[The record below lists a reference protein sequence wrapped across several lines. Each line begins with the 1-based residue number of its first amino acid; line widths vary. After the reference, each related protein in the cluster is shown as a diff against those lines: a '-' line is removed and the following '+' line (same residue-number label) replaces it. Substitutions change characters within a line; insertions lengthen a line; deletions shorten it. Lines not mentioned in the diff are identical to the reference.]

1 MTPACDHTGALRR
14 LCTSV
19 RLTNDLDLDVLSER
33 YGGLDSRE
41 HDGVQT
47 LIALA
52 RELRTIERGLRH
64 TERTPAR

>member
-1 MTPACDHTGALRR
+1 MTKVAAQTCAHTGALRR
-14 LCTSV
+14 LTTSV
-19 RLTNDLDLDVLSER
+19 RLCSDLDLDELAAR
-33 YGGLDSRE
+33 YGGLDSAE

-64 TERTPAR
+64 AG

>member
-1 MTPACDHTGALRR
+1 MTKVAAHRCEHAGALRR
-14 LCTSV
+14 LRTSV
-19 RLTNDLDLDVLSER
+19 LLCSDLDLDELAAR
-33 YGGLDSRE
+33 YGGLDSTE

-64 TERTPAR
+64 AG